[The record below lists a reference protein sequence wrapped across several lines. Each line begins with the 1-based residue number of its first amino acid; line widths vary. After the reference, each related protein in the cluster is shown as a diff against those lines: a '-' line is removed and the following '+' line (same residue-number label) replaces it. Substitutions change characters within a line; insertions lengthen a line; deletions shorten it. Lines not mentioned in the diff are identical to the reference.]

1 VESKTDWGAGLI
13 FVQITVGSEKRT
25 NRVERGG
32 GGLRCQLIISR
43 ILSIRNIKPN
53 ICTRIGKHITRHGAL
68 PVYGSINLTKNVR
81 HLKVPKCE
89 IFDRSDFHY
98 FYTIKPFWVD
108 DFVVKIL
115 TYYFNFWGSKASFS
129 F

>member
-1 VESKTDWGAGLI
+1 MEDSEEGVMVQHNHATNGSLDADLNERMEDERPNHTMIGSLMDDERKGL
-13 FVQITVGSEKRT
+13 S
-25 NRVERGG
+25 
-32 GGLRCQLIISR
+32 
-43 ILSIRNIKPN
+43 
-53 ICTRIGKHITRHGAL
+53 H
-68 PVYGSINLTKNVR
+68 KNNNC
-81 HLKVPKCE
+81 LKVPKCE

-115 TYYFNFWGSKASFS
+115 NYYFNFWGSQASFS